1 MRTVNFLKS
10 YFQKRICPQT
20 RRLCIKNTK
29 QGKIARFWDEL
40 EDKLDRFFFEKPV
53 STLDKENI
61 GVPTNYVS
69 LTFFFAM

>member
-1 MRTVNFLKS
+1 M
-10 YFQKRICPQT
+10 
-20 RRLCIKNTK
+20 CIKNTK

-40 EDKLDRFFFEKPV
+40 KNKLDRFFFEKPV
-53 STLDKENI
+53 SKLDKENI